1 MAKGAKRK
9 GDETNQREKGCGI
22 VYDRVKDVEER
33 LSRQEMKSSKN
44 GRNKKEKG
52 RKRTKSEYGLLL

>member
-1 MAKGAKRK
+1 MAKRAKRK
-9 GDETNQREKGCGI
+9 VDETNQREKGCGI